1 LSGKVEVNSVYEAG
15 IFDVIV
21 IGAGH
26 AGCEA
31 ALASAKLGCRTLL
44 LTLNLDAVGLMPCNP
59 SVGGPGKGHLVRE
72 IDALGGIIGLNTDRS
87 RIQIRRLNVGKGPA
101 VRALRAQVDKKLYQQ
116 LMFKTL
122 TSQPGLY
129 LKQGEAVHIQVKEGQ
144 VEGVMTKT
152 GAFYRAPAVVLT
164 TGTYLR
170 GRIIIGDVIYSSGPS
185 GQFPAHQLALSLR
198 GLGLALGR
206 FKTGTPPRVSGRSID
221 WDKMVEQPGDPGPL
235 NFSFWEDNSHRPN
248 VPCYLTHTT
257 ELTHKIIRENLHR
270 APLFSGV
277 IEGQGPRYCPSIE
290 DKVVRFADKPCH
302 PVFLE
307 PEGLDTDEWYVQG
320 LSTSLPEEVQVE
332 MLHTIPGLERA
343 EILRPGY
350 AIEYDYIEPTQLHP
364 TLECRFISGLFTAGQ
379 INGTSGYEEA
389 AAQGLMAGI
398 NAARKVKGLEPVV
411 LRRDQAYIGVLIDDL
426 VTKGVREPYRMLTS
440 RAEYRLLLR
449 GENADLRLSPL
460 GYEWGLLTEEQMARV
475 REKERIIQ
483 ENLARLEKIHV
494 GPDNDKVQGILSRY
508 GEPPLQVSLSLAQ
521 LLKRPRIAYR
531 DLMEAG
537 LVSPLPPPIE
547 EEVET
552 IIKYQGYIAKE
563 KAQAQRLEKLEGR
576 LIPPDLDYRSIP
588 GLSREGIDHLERVR
602 PRSLGQALR
611 IPGVTPADISVLM
624 VYLDKRKDRGAKA
637 DAG

>member
-1 LSGKVEVNSVYEAG
+1 MYEAG

>member
-1 LSGKVEVNSVYEAG
+1 VYEAG